1 MTMKTFA
8 SALVAL
14 LPALAPASGGVTED
28 AAPVGLALAETQPN
42 YVAIHDPG
50 SPSYD
55 SKCLSCHADVLKE
68 TSLDPRVPSIHQV
81 MVPYTPGFNPRK
93 GITNEACIKCHQA
106 VDVRDGSA
114 AGLRVQ
120 VTRETCALCH
130 RSVGPGKRLYK

>member
-1 MTMKTFA
+1 MKKTFA

-14 LPALAPASGGVTED
+14 LPALALTAAGRGAEEASASAVT
-28 AAPVGLALAETQPN
+28 AAPSNT
-42 YVAIHDPG
+42 VAIHDPA

-55 SKCLSCHADVLKE
+55 ARCLSCHPDILKE
-68 TSLDPRVPSIHQV
+68 TSLDPRIPSIHQK

-93 GITNEACIKCHQA
+93 GITNETCVKCHQA

-130 RSVGPGKRLYK
+130 RPVGPGKPLYK

>member
-1 MTMKTFA
+1 MNKRTLA

-14 LPALAPASGGVTED
+14 LSALGLASGRATAQAPAPGVAT
-28 AAPVGLALAETQPN
+28 APANT
-42 YVAIHDPG
+42 VAIHDPE

-55 SKCLSCHADVLKE
+55 PKCLSCHADILKE
-68 TSLDPRVPSIHQV
+68 TSLDPRVPSIH
-81 MVPYTPGFNPRK
+81 MKMIPYTPGFNPRK
-93 GITNEACIKCHQA
+93 GITNETCVKCHQA

>member
-1 MTMKTFA
+1 MKMKTFA
-8 SALVAL
+8 SALALL
-14 LPALAPASGGVTED
+14 LPALALASGRGTEE
-28 AAPVGLALAETQPN
+28 AAPAGLAATQSN
-42 YVAIHDPG
+42 NVAIHDPG

-55 SKCLSCHADVLKE
+55 SKCLSCHADVLTE
-68 TSLDPRVPSIHQV
+68 TSLDPRVPSIHQA

-93 GITNEACIKCHQA
+93 GITNETCIKCHQA

-120 VTRETCALCH
+120 VTRETCAVCH